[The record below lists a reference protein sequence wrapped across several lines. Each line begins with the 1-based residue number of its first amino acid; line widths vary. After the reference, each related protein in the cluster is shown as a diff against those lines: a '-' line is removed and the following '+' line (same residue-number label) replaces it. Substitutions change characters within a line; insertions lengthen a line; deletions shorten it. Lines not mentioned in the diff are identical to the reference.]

1 MVLEQIFKTKWLEK
15 KPRHAFGLG
24 ILYSIIGII
33 SAIVIFPKSAAI
45 MSVAFTSILLVS
57 SLNQLL
63 QTEENVEIR
72 EKKLNIKQLFKD
84 HKDIFEIYIFL
95 FIGIFLT
102 FATTAIII
110 SFSATESLF
119 SNQLAVAGLTGS
131 AINISS
137 PFFSIL
143 VNNLIVLLVCFV
155 LSLIYGAGSI
165 LFITWNASVWGIIF
179 GYISKIS
186 ALGAGTNP
194 IFAFGQIFLPA
205 IPHFLAESVAYF
217 CAAII
222 GGVVSKAVIRE
233 KLFSKKFHHIITDA
247 LIFGAIAI
255 VLIILAALLEVTIPA

>member
-33 SAIVIFPKSAAI
+33 SAMIIFPKSAAI

-72 EKKLNIKQLFKD
+72 EKKFNIKQLFKD

-95 FIGIFLT
+95 FLGIFLT
-102 FATTAIII
+102 FTLAALLL
-110 SFSATESLF
+110 SFNATESLF
-119 SNQLAVAGLTGS
+119 SNQLAVAGLTGH
-131 AINISS
+131 AINSS
-137 PFFSIL
+137 NQFISIL
-143 VNNLIVLLVCFV
+143 TNNLIVLLACFV
-155 LSLIYGAGSI
+155 LSLVYGAGSI

-179 GYISKIS
+179 GYIAKTS
-186 ALGAGTNP
+186 AFVTGINP
-194 IFAFGQIFLPA
+194 VVAFGQIFLPA

-247 LIFGAIAI
+247 LIFGGIAI
-255 VLIILAALLEVTIPA
+255 ILIILAAILEVTIPA